1 MKDAKG
7 HGSDPRNAGGTP
19 LTKQF
24 GPGEM
29 AAHQTMVRKVLASGD
44 VHGALAHAVT
54 GYDRKEQARAEVKGS
69 YYNPNVLGI
78 YLGGAQRAAESI
90 KKGASH
96 ADAINNEFNGG
107 LARSLHKA
115 LGTGGT
121 DVDTMRKRSF
131 K

>member
-1 MKDAKG
+1 MAKDAGG
-7 HGSDPRNAGGTP
+7 HGSESRGGTA

-29 AAHQTMVRKVLASGD
+29 AAHQSMVRKVLASGD
-44 VHGALAHAVT
+44 VHRALSHAVT

-69 YYNPNVLGI
+69 YYNPNALGI
-78 YLGGAQRAAESI
+78 YLWGAQRAAESI
-90 KKGASH
+90 KKGVSH

-121 DVDTMRKRSF
+121 DVDTMRRKSF

>member
-1 MKDAKG
+1 MKDEKG
-7 HGSDPRNAGGTP
+7 HGSDAKGGTA

-29 AAHQTMVRKVLASGD
+29 AAHQSMVRKTLATGD

-69 YYNPNVLGI
+69 YYNPNALGI
-78 YLGGAQRAAESI
+78 YLGGVQRAAESI
-90 KKGASH
+90 KAGKSH
-96 ADAINNEFNGG
+96 AEAINNEFNGS
-107 LARSLHKA
+107 LANHLHKS
-115 LGTGGT
+115 LKTGGT

>member
-1 MKDAKG
+1 MKDEKG
-7 HGSDPRNAGGTP
+7 HGSEARGGGTA

-29 AAHQTMVRKVLASGD
+29 AAHQSMVRKMLASGN
-44 VHGALAHAVT
+44 VSGALTHAVT

-69 YYNPNVLGI
+69 YYNPNALGI
-78 YLGGAQRAAESI
+78 YLGGVQRASESI
-90 KKGASH
+90 KAGKSH

-107 LARSLHKA
+107 LARSLHKS
-115 LGTGGT
+115 LRTGGT
-121 DVDTMRKRSF
+121 DVDTMRRRSF